1 MNEFKSMGD
10 FIFEG
15 REPDLRV
22 PPPHILIEMLRP
34 PYLLYANEF
43 EVSATFNMNG
53 YRPMIRTH
61 SGSKMC
67 VLFRGSGNAPNC
79 RVVGEVVGIS
89 F

>member
-22 PPPHILIEMLRP
+22 PPPHFLIEMLRP

-53 YRPMIRTH
+53 YRPMIRTN
-61 SGSKMC
+61 K
-67 VLFRGSGNAPNC
+67 NNI
-79 RVVGEVVGIS
+79 VGVRCAFYSEGVARLLTAE
-89 F
+89 

>member
-1 MNEFKSMGD
+1 MNLKGMGD
-10 FIFEG
+10 FIYEG

-22 PPPHILIEMLRP
+22 ASPHFLKEMFLP

-61 SGSKMC
+61 K
-67 VLFRGSGNAPNC
+67 NNI
-79 RVVGEVVGIS
+79 VGVRCAFYSEGVAMLLTAGY
-89 F
+89 